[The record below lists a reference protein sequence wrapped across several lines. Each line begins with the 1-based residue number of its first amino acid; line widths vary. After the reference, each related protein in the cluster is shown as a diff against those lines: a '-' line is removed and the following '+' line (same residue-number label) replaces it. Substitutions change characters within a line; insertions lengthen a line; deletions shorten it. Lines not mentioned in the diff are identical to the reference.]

1 MIEQTIHFVEC
12 DFFKLNPIQETNMIT
27 GYVTGDSIRIMV
39 LLEKPDVAVNVD
51 DVLKN
56 GIIVGKFNK
65 GEYWRYRTDPYTKDD
80 GILYLVGISVSHDC
94 VTELYKFIP
103 STESCFFQM
112 CQVIL
117 QF

>member
-1 MIEQTIHFVEC
+1 
-12 DFFKLNPIQETNMIT
+12 MIT

-39 LLEKPDVAVNVD
+39 LLEKPDVAVSVD

-103 STESCFFQM
+103 STESCFF
-112 CQVIL
+112 
-117 QF
+117 